1 MKIEEVKGLFALAG
15 IPVLNIKPLPDGYG
29 YSPDDPRYYETPPR
43 CAWWFVKTAAGWV
56 EVGWRKRVININWED
71 TPVRKVI
78 TADDVTK
85 SETTVHAWDTSKAL
99 EYLTALKLEMSNDQ
113 AQAQPPTAT
122 PERNQKK
129 Q

>member
-29 YSPDDPRYYETPPR
+29 YSPEDLRYYETPPR

-56 EVGWRKRVININWED
+56 EIGWRKRVININWED

-85 SETTVHAWDTSKAL
+85 SETNVHAWDNSKAL
-99 EYLTALKLEMSNDQ
+99 EYLTALKLEMSNNK
-113 AQAQPPTAT
+113 AS
-122 PERNQKK
+122 E
-129 Q
+129 